1 MRKSLALLPLA
12 LPLLAVPL
20 LLATTRGET
29 SIRPVALVGLASA
42 ALFTVLTAAGGREAR
57 PWIDLPLAGALGL
70 AAGHILFA
78 PGLPRG
84 HDTFHHVW
92 GVWAVA
98 REAAAGDPLAPWV
111 HGLGLGMPLLQYYGP
126 LGFYLALPFSFA
138 GLGAVASLKAAFLTF
153 GALGSMA
160 MHLAVGRWTGDR
172 RAGLVAAAAYAFA
185 PYRLLDS
192 HYRAAF
198 GESAALFLLPL
209 VFLAGDAALR
219 EGGRRR
225 LAGAAV
231 VAGLMIVAHPI
242 SALMSAIGLLIW
254 MLAET
259 ATDWRIV
266 RLAGLWL
273 LGAALAGFFVV
284 PFFAGVKHLD
294 VGRLAQGQERSIFS
308 SYGLVPGDILERRL
322 WTGLQPT
329 APTADPKNATDQ
341 EMPYYFGLVLLAL
354 LPLGAGWGRLPGEE
368 NSPPTPRGVPW
379 LALAA
384 LALSLYPVGSWVS
397 AAFPPLASIQFP
409 WRFLGLA
416 TFATA
421 AAAGFAAARLLRT
434 WNGRRAAV
442 LIPGLLAAV
451 LILDAFPY
459 TGAPEWLPGYRGL
472 GYVREPE
479 PDCGRRWGCWEHVPV
494 VPPYPLRVSGL
505 FLPPAEPPGRDA
517 QLSLFCCAYPEFETP
532 AVRLAFARTRTR
544 EILEQAGVGLF
555 VGPGAQRLIPLEPEP
570 YASWRNA
577 GGRSHPRRFTRNG
590 GEITVELDGRP
601 GIVVVIEQYVPGW
614 QVLTENG
621 WKDVKPTRA
630 GLLRARVHPGQK
642 EVRFRYRR
650 WDRAHTAGW
659 LLTALSALLIL
670 ALLAPLAP
678 MAPAAPW
685 ARRTAD
691 PPPGRG

>member
-1 MRKSLALLPLA
+1 MRKSLALLPLI

-20 LLATTRGET
+20 LLATTQGET
-29 SIRPVALVGLASA
+29 SVRPVVLVGLASA
-42 ALFTVLTAAGGREAR
+42 ALFTLLTAIGGRTPR
-57 PWIDLPLAGALGL
+57 PWVDLPLAGALGL

-92 GVWAVA
+92 GIWAVA

-126 LGFYLALPFSFA
+126 LGFYLTLPFSLA
-138 GLGAVASLKAAFLTF
+138 GLGAAASLKAAFLTF
-153 GALGSMA
+153 SALGSMA
-160 MHLAVGRWTGDR
+160 MHLAVTRWTGDR

-198 GESAALFLLPL
+198 GESAALALLPL
-209 VFLAGDAALR
+209 VFLIGGAAVR

-231 VAGLMIVAHPI
+231 VAGLMIVTHPI
-242 SALMSAIGLLIW
+242 SALMSAIGLGIW
-254 MLAET
+254 SLAEVV
-259 ATDWRIV
+259 TDWKKIA
-266 RLAGLWL
+266 RLAGMWL
-273 LGAALAGFFVV
+273 LGATLAGFFVI
-284 PFFAGVKHLD
+284 PFFAGAEHLD
-294 VGRLAQGQERSIFS
+294 VGRLAKGQERSIFAG
-308 SYGLVPGDILERRL
+308 YGLVPSDLLERRL

-329 APTADPKNATDQ
+329 TPTADPKNATDD

-368 NSPPTPRGVPW
+368 TLRKAPAGVPW
-379 LALAA
+379 LAVAA

-397 AAFPPLASIQFP
+397 ALFPPLAAIQFP

-416 TFATA
+416 TFAAA

-434 WNGRRAAV
+434 WNHHRWAILV
-442 LIPGLLAAV
+442 PGLLASL

-459 TGAPEWLPGYRGL
+459 TGAPEWFPGYRGL
-472 GYVREPE
+472 GYLRQLRQPG

-505 FLPPAEPPGRDA
+505 FLPPAEPPRRDA
-517 QLSLFCCAYPEFETP
+517 QLSLFCCAYPEFQTP
-532 AVRLAFARTRTR
+532 AVRSTFARTRTR
-544 EILEQAGVGLF
+544 PVLEQAGVGLF
-555 VGPGAQRLIPLEPEP
+555 VGPGAQKLVPLEPAP
-570 YASWRNA
+570 YASWRREK
-577 GGRSHPRRFTRNG
+577 GRPQPRNFTRDG
-590 GEITVELDGRP
+590 GEISVELDGRP
-601 GIVVVIEQYVPGW
+601 GLVVVLEQYVPGW

-630 GLLRARVHPGQK
+630 GLLRARAHPGQK

-650 WDRAHTAGW
+650 WDRAHAAGW

-670 ALLAPLAP
+670 FW
-678 MAPAAPW
+678 AAPW